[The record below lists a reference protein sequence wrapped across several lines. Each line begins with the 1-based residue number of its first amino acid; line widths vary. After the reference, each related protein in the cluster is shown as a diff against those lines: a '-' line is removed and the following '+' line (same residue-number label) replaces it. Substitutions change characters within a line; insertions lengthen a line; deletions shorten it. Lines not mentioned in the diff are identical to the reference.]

1 MKYFWDE
8 FGGFVILVL
17 IVLAAPAA
25 IAVVALVV
33 WLSGGFQAAPPFN
46 PAAHP
51 PEVIVV
57 TDGVKV
63 YRKVEPSERGG
74 TRYVYWTVPATG
86 DVKVKE

>member
-8 FGGFVILVL
+8 FGVFVIAALV
-17 IVLAAPAA
+17 VLAVPAA
-25 IAVVALVV
+25 IVTLVV
-33 WLSGGFQAAPPFN
+33 WLFGGFQAMPPFD
-46 PAAHP
+46 PVAHP
-51 PEVIVV
+51 PEVITV

-63 YRKVEPSERGG
+63 YRKVEPSEHGG